1 MNELAEKLAR
11 EAMERIRE
19 YESRDSYKKLK
30 ELTEEGRELLRTYYN
45 IYREEAQRIKKE
57 AEENTDHERYASM
70 SNVPRGI
77 LCPGMMQ
84 FLVIGNAKRGRF
96 TKKPGESGYIYGYDK
111 EDHLIW
117 ADMKEGTIRNREY
130 IFWKDANVQL
140 GLKYASDGQQLEEIT
155 EVTYDGQGRIS
166 RYLYGSFYDG
176 KISDAIMEIYSYK
189 EKKAYV
195 TLINSYLPDDMG
207 LFHITAGSQG
217 TKEDPDSDIFS
228 DYINGEHIVLYL
240 DDTGFVTKYT
250 RYTDEYP
257 DDIEECV
264 PKYKLKLSGEHVLGT
279 DKADKKA
286 GRTQQDRMAELLKS
300 LKTETGRK
308 KKLVKLV
315 DAFENMC
322 KISIDSEEEM
332 LLFETGIFDF
342 TGERMF
348 YFSLARQFPNGE
360 GEYFQLHLDVMY
372 QPDQQNSRFCESIWD
387 EDLEENFFDFVRNSE
402 AYQLL
407 RERSAKKI
415 HVYLDET

>member
-1 MNELAEKLAR
+1 MNKLEEELER
-11 EAMERIRE
+11 EAMARIRE

-30 ELTEEGRELLRTYYN
+30 ELTEEGREILRTHYN
-45 IYREEAQRIKKE
+45 KYREEVQHFKKK
-57 AEENTDHERYASM
+57 AEENTDHEKYASM
-70 SNVPRGI
+70 SNIPRGI
-77 LCPGMMQ
+77 LCPGRMQ

-96 TKKPGESGYIYGYDK
+96 TKKPGKSGYIYGYDK

-117 ADMKEGTIRNREY
+117 ADRKEGSIRNREY

-140 GLKYASDGQQLEEIT
+140 GLNYDSEELQLEEIT

-176 KISDAIMEIYSYK
+176 NISDAVMELYSYK
-189 EKKAYV
+189 ENKAYV

-207 LFHITAGSQG
+207 WFHITAGSQG
-217 TKEDPDSDIFS
+217 AEADSDSDIFS

-264 PKYKLKLSGEHVLGT
+264 PKYKLKLSGEHVPGI

-286 GRTQQDRMAELLKS
+286 GRTQQDRLAELLKC

-308 KKLVKLV
+308 KKLEKLV
-315 DAFENMC
+315 DAFKNMC
-322 KISIDSEEEM
+322 KISTDSEEEM

-342 TGERMF
+342 TGEGMF
-348 YFSLARQFPNGE
+348 YFSLVRQFPNGE
-360 GEYFQLHLDVMY
+360 GEYFQLHLDAMY
-372 QPDQQNSRFCESIWD
+372 QPDQENSRFCESIWD

-407 RERSAKKI
+407 RDRSAKKV

>member
-1 MNELAEKLAR
+1 MNKLAEELAR

-30 ELTEEGRELLRTYYN
+30 ELIEEGRELLRTYYSE
-45 IYREEAQRIKKE
+45 YRKEVQYFQKE
-57 AEENTDHERYASM
+57 AEENTDHEKYASI

-77 LCPGMMQ
+77 LCPGMIQ
-84 FLVIGNAKRGRF
+84 FLVVGNTKRGRF

-117 ADMKEGTIRNREY
+117 ADMKEGSIRNREY
-130 IFWKDANVQL
+130 IFWKNANVQL
-140 GLKYASDGQQLEEIT
+140 GLKYAGEEQQLEEIT
-155 EVTYDGQGRIS
+155 EAAYDGQGRIS

-176 KISDAIMEIYSYK
+176 KISDAIMELYTYK
-189 EKKAYV
+189 EMKAYV
-195 TLINSYLPDDMG
+195 TLINSYLPDDLG

-217 TKEDPDSDIFS
+217 TEEDLDSDIFS

-240 DDTGFVTKYT
+240 DDTDFVTKYT

-264 PKYKLKLSGEHVLGT
+264 PKYKLKLSGAHVPGT

-286 GRTQQDRMAELLKS
+286 DRSWQNRMAELLKC
-300 LKTETGRK
+300 LKTEMGRK
-308 KKLVKLV
+308 RKVAKLV

-322 KISIDSEEEM
+322 KISTDSEEEM

-342 TGERMF
+342 TGEGMF
-348 YFSLARQFPNGE
+348 YFSLVRQFPNGE

-372 QPDQQNSRFCESIWD
+372 QPDQENSRFCESIWD

-407 RERSAKKI
+407 RDRSAKKV